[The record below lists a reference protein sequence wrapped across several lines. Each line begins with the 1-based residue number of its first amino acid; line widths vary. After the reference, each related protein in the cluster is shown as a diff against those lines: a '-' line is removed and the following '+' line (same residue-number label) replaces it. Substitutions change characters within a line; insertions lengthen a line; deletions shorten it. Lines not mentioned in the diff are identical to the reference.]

1 MQEHPIH
8 SLTQPCPQAELEE
21 GLTAGVGELA
31 VWVCRWVATVLLWLD
46 TPVVQ
51 FGADDLP
58 LARVVPA
65 VLVRL
70 VVAVRTI
77 LSSVAT
83 VTSRN
88 ADLLLTLA
96 LEVARLAC
104 TALGLDQHLQHVN
117 CKTCPKR

>member
-8 SLTQPCPQAELEE
+8 SLIQPCPQAELEE

-31 VWVCRWVATVLLWLD
+31 VGVCRWVATVLLWLD

-83 VTSRN
+83 VTSRD

-104 TALGLDQHLQHVN
+104 AALGLDQHLQHVN
-117 CKTCPKR
+117 CKTCPSR

>member
-1 MQEHPIH
+1 MQEHLIH
-8 SLTQPCPQAELEE
+8 SLQPCPQAELEE

-31 VWVCRWVATVLLWLD
+31 VRVCCWVATVLLWLD

-51 FGADDLP
+51 FRADDLP

-70 VVAVRTI
+70 VVAVWAI

-117 CKTCPKR
+117 CKTCPSR

>member
-1 MQEHPIH
+1 MQEYPIH
-8 SLTQPCPQAELEE
+8 SLIQPCPQAELEE

-31 VWVCRWVATVLLWLD
+31 VRVCCWVATVLLWLD

-51 FGADDLP
+51 FRADDLP

-70 VVAVRTI
+70 VIAVGTI

-83 VTSRN
+83 VTSRD

-96 LEVARLAC
+96 LEVARLARA
-104 TALGLDQHLQHVN
+104 ALGLDQHLQQVN
-117 CKTCPKR
+117 CKTCPNR

>member
-1 MQEHPIH
+1 MQEHLIH
-8 SLTQPCPQAELEE
+8 SLQPCPQAELEE
-21 GLTAGVGELA
+21 GLTTGVGELA
-31 VWVCRWVATVLLWLD
+31 VWVCRRVATVFLWLD
-46 TPVVQ
+46 APVVQ
-51 FGADDLP
+51 LRADDLP
-58 LARVVPA
+58 LAGVVPA

-96 LEVARLAC
+96 LKVARLAG
-104 TALGLDQHLQHVN
+104 TALGLDQHLQQVD

>member
-1 MQEHPIH
+1 MQEHLIH
-8 SLTQPCPQAELEE
+8 NLQPCPQAELEE

-51 FGADDLP
+51 FRADDLP

-70 VVAVRTI
+70 VVAVWAI

-117 CKTCPKR
+117 CKTCPSR

>member
-1 MQEHPIH
+1 MQEYPIH
-8 SLTQPCPQAELEE
+8 SLIQPCPQAELEE

-46 TPVVQ
+46 APVVQ

-96 LEVARLAC
+96 LEVARLAG

-117 CKTCPKR
+117 CKTCPSR